1 METTIATWEDQL
13 ASIWASIDDVE
24 PNEFLAAID
33 AHLADLP
40 VGSAI
45 GAFEAAA
52 SRDSTGHSDQA
63 VPFYR
68 YALDIGLEGE
78 RRRRAVIQLASSLR
92 NLGQIDE
99 SLRLLET
106 ELALVEGTA
115 TTEGTT
121 TTEGTA
127 TTEGDEAIVDEP
139 IVEEAVADEAPV
151 DDAAAEP
158 SSTDSDDSNDSNH
171 SDDSDDSDDSGSEP
185 EIEDANTAESKAD
198 ETPEVSEPNADE
210 TTDAPPAVV
219 DDYLVDELR
228 AFLALCLIDV
238 GREREAAIITLRTLA
253 PHLSRYQRSLA
264 NYASALAKPGDASST
279 PA

>member
-33 AHLADLP
+33 AHLSDLP

-115 TTEGTT
+115 TIEGPA

-127 TTEGDEAIVDEP
+127 AIVDEP
-139 IVEEAVADEAPV
+139 VVEEAAADDAPV

-158 SSTDSDDSNDSNH
+158 SSTDSDDSDG
-171 SDDSDDSDDSGSEP
+171 SDQSDDSGSEP
-185 EIEDANTAESKAD
+185 ESEDANSAESKAD
-198 ETPEVSEPNADE
+198 D
-210 TTDAPPAVV
+210 TTDAAPAVV

-264 NYASALAKPGDASST
+264 NYASALAEPGDASST

>member
-33 AHLADLP
+33 AHLSDLP

-115 TTEGTT
+115 TIEGPA

-127 TTEGDEAIVDEP
+127 TTDDNEAIVDEP
-139 IVEEAVADEAPV
+139 VVEKAVADEAPV

-158 SSTDSDDSNDSNH
+158 SSTDSDDSNGA
-171 SDDSDDSDDSGSEP
+171 DDSDDSGNEP
-185 EIEDANTAESKAD
+185 ESEDANSAE
-198 ETPEVSEPNADE
+198 PEADE
-210 TTDAPPAVV
+210 TTDAAPTVV

-264 NYASALAKPGDASST
+264 NYASALAEPGDASST

>member
-115 TTEGTT
+115 TVD
-121 TTEGTA
+121 A
-127 TTEGDEAIVDEP
+127 DEAIVDEP

-158 SSTDSDDSNDSNH
+158 SSTDNDASDGSDGSGG
-171 SDDSDDSDDSGSEP
+171 SDDSDDSDSEP
-185 EIEDANTAESKAD
+185 ETEDANTAESKAD

-210 TTDAPPAVV
+210 TTDAAPAVV

>member
-115 TTEGTT
+115 TVD
-121 TTEGTA
+121 A
-127 TTEGDEAIVDEP
+127 DEAIFDEP

-158 SSTDSDDSNDSNH
+158 SSTDNDASDGSDGSDG
-171 SDDSDDSDDSGSEP
+171 SDDSDSEP
-185 EIEDANTAESKAD
+185 ETEVANTAESKAD
-198 ETPEVSEPNADE
+198 ETPEVSEPVADE
-210 TTDAPPAVV
+210 TADAAPAVV

>member
-115 TTEGTT
+115 TI
-121 TTEGTA
+121 EGTA
-127 TTEGDEAIVDEP
+127 TTEGTATIEGTATTDDNEAIVDEP
-139 IVEEAVADEAPV
+139 VVEKAAADEAPV

-158 SSTDSDDSNDSNH
+158 SSTDSDDSNG
-171 SDDSDDSDDSGSEP
+171 SDDSDDSVSES
-185 EIEDANTAESKAD
+185 ESEDANTAEPK
-198 ETPEVSEPNADE
+198 ADE
-210 TTDAPPAVV
+210 TTDAAPAVV

-264 NYASALAKPGDASST
+264 NYASALAEPGDASST

>member
-115 TTEGTT
+115 TVD
-121 TTEGTA
+121 A
-127 TTEGDEAIVDEP
+127 DEAIVDEP
-139 IVEEAVADEAPV
+139 IVEEAAADEAPV
-151 DDAAAEP
+151 DDAAADP

-185 EIEDANTAESKAD
+185 KSEGANSAESKAD
-198 ETPEVSEPNADE
+198 EAAEPNADE
-210 TTDAPPAVV
+210 TTDAAPAVV

-264 NYASALAKPGDASST
+264 NYASALAEPGENSST

>member
-115 TTEGTT
+115 TVD
-121 TTEGTA
+121 A
-127 TTEGDEAIVDEP
+127 DEAIFDEP

-158 SSTDSDDSNDSNH
+158 SSTDN
-171 SDDSDDSDDSGSEP
+171 DDSDGSDGSDSEP
-185 EIEDANTAESKAD
+185 ETEDANTAESKAD
-198 ETPEVSEPNADE
+198 EAAEPNADE